1 MDFKD
6 ILLTALESA
15 VSEASGLT
23 KQQLSDM
30 LETPPNPEMGDFAL
44 PCFKLARSMR
54 KAPPAIASEL
64 RDRLGDLE
72 GFSRIEAA
80 GGYLNFFTD
89 KSAYARTVIVRALTE
104 GDAYGSSDE
113 GRGKNVCVE
122 YSSINIAKPFGIHH
136 ITTTVLGNS
145 LKRIYDHLGYHT
157 ISINHL
163 GDWGTQFG
171 KMVVAYNKW
180 GDRERIEN
188 GDSMRELVALYVKFH
203 EEAEKDPSLEDEAR
217 AAFHRIEMHEPEEWA
232 LFQWFKDVTL
242 KDVARVYDML
252 GITFDSYNGE
262 SFYEDKMPAIIKELA
277 DKGISK
283 LDKGMTIVD
292 LSDYDMPPCIILK
305 SDGSTIYATR
315 DIAAAKYRKET
326 YDFYKSLYVVA
337 YQQNLHFRQFFK
349 VLELMGYEWAK
360 DCVHV
365 NFGMISMEDMTFST
379 RKGNAIYLEDVL
391 NAAIEKTLE
400 IIKVKSPNLENKEEV
415 ARKVGIGALV
425 FSVLY
430 NGRIKDYTF
439 SWDKSLNFDGETGPY
454 AQYTY
459 ARSCSVLRKAAEL
472 YGEAETDIENIDF
485 SVLCDPAS
493 AALLRAIDA
502 LPETIKQAAEKYE
515 PYLISRGVIEICSCF
530 NKFYYDNRI
539 MDDDPAVS
547 NARLALTKAAS
558 IAIRTGLFLVG
569 LEAPEK
575 M

>member
-15 VSEASGLT
+15 VSDTSGLT

-30 LETPPNPEMGDFAL
+30 LATPPNPEMGDFAL

-64 RDRLGDLE
+64 RDKLGCLE
-72 GFSRIEAA
+72 GFSRIETA

-89 KSAYARTVIVRALTE
+89 KSAYARTVIARALTE
-104 GDAYGSSDE
+104 GDSYGSSDE
-113 GRGKNVCVE
+113 GKGKNVCVE

-217 AAFHRIEMHEPEEWA
+217 AAFHRIEMHEPAEWA

-277 DKGISK
+277 EKGISK

-292 LSDYDMPPCIILK
+292 LADYDMPPCIILK

-459 ARSCSVLRKAAEL
+459 ARSCSVFRKAAEL
-472 YGEAETDIENIDF
+472 YGEADFENIDF
-485 SVLCDPAS
+485 SILTDPAS
-493 AALLRAIDA
+493 SALLRAIDA
-502 LPETIKQAAEKYE
+502 LPEIIKQAAEKYE

-539 MDDDPAVS
+539 MDDDPAVR
-547 NARLALTKAAS
+547 NARLALTKAAQ

-569 LEAPEK
+569 LEAPAR

>member
-1 MDFKD
+1 MDFKA
-6 ILLTALESA
+6 ILCTALA
-15 VSEASGLT
+15 TASGLSEE
-23 KQQLSDM
+23 QIGGMIEIPS
-30 LETPPNPEMGDFAL
+30 NPDLGDFAL
-44 PCFKLARSMR
+44 PCFKLAKTLR
-54 KAPPAIASEL
+54 KAPPAIAAEL
-64 RDRLGDLE
+64 KEKLGSID
-72 GFSRIEAA
+72 GFSRIETV

-89 KSAYARTVIVRALTE
+89 KSAFARTVVSRVLAE
-104 GDAYGSSDE
+104 GDKYGSSDE
-113 GRGKNVCVE
+113 GAGRNVCVE

-145 LKRIYDHLGYHT
+145 LKRIYDHLGFHT

-171 KMVVAYNKW
+171 KMIVAYNKW
-180 GDRERIEN
+180 GDREKIEN
-188 GDSMRELVALYVKFH
+188 GNSMRELVALYVKFH
-203 EEAEKDPSLEDEAR
+203 EEAEKHPELNDEAR
-217 AAFHRIEMHEPEEWA
+217 AAFHRIEMHEPADWA
-232 LFQWFKDVTL
+232 LFQWFKEVTL
-242 KDVARVYDML
+242 KDVAKVYDLL

-283 LDKGMTIVD
+283 VDKGMTIVD
-292 LSDYDMPPCIILK
+292 LSKYDMPPCIILK

-349 VLELMGYEWAK
+349 VLELMGYDWAK

-365 NFGMISMEDMTFST
+365 NFGMISMEDTTFST

-391 NAAIEKTLE
+391 NTAIEKTLH
-400 IIKVKSPNLENKEEV
+400 IIEEKSPNLENKEEV
-415 ARKVGIGALV
+415 ARQVGVGALV

-430 NGRIKDYTF
+430 NNRIKDYTF
-439 SWDKSLNFDGETGPY
+439 NWDKSLNFDGETGPY

-459 ARSCSVLRKAAEL
+459 ARSCSVIRKAAEN
-472 YGEAETDIENIDF
+472 GFGVDFANANIDY
-485 SVLCDPAS
+485 SVLSDEAS
-493 AALLRAIDA
+493 AALLRAIDT
-502 LPETIKQAAEKYE
+502 LPEAIEAAAEKYE
-515 PYLISRGVIEICSCF
+515 PYLISRKVIEICSCF

-539 MDDDPAVS
+539 MDDDEAVRT
-547 NARLALTKAAS
+547 ARLALTEAART
-558 IAIRTGLFLVG
+558 AIRVGLFLVG
-569 LEAPEK
+569 LEAPER

>member
-1 MDFKD
+1 MDFKANL
-6 ILLTALESA
+6 ITALSA
-15 VSEASGLT
+15 ASGISAE
-23 KQQLSDM
+23 QLGGM
-30 LETPPNPEMGDFAL
+30 LEAPSNPELGDLAL
-44 PCFKLARSMR
+44 PCFKLAKTLR
-54 KAPPAIASEL
+54 KAPPAIAAEL
-64 RDRLGDLE
+64 KDKLGTVE
-72 GFSRIEAA
+72 GFSRIDVV

-89 KSAYARTVIVRALTE
+89 KSAFARTVVSRVLRE
-104 GDAYGSSDE
+104 GDKFGASDE
-113 GRGKNVCVE
+113 GSGRNVCVE

-145 LKRIYDHLGYHT
+145 LKRIYDHLGFHT

-171 KMVVAYNKW
+171 KMIVAYNLW
-180 GDRERIEN
+180 GDKEKIEN
-188 GDSMRELVALYVKFH
+188 GNSMRELVALYVKFH
-203 EEAEKDPSLEDEAR
+203 EEAEKDPSLNDQAR
-217 AAFHRIEMHEPEEWA
+217 AAFHRIEMHEPADWA

-242 KDVARVYDML
+242 KDVAKVYDLL

-262 SFYEDKMPAIIKELA
+262 SFYEDKMPAIIQELA

-283 LDKGMTIVD
+283 VDRGMTIVD
-292 LSDYDMPPCIILK
+292 LSEYDMPPCIILK

-349 VLELMGYEWAK
+349 VLELMGYDWAK

-391 NAAIEKTLE
+391 NTAIEKTLH
-400 IIKVKSPNLENKEEV
+400 IIEEKSPNLENKEEV
-415 ARKVGIGALV
+415 ARQVGVGALV

-430 NGRIKDYTF
+430 NNRIKDYTF

-459 ARSCSVLRKAAEL
+459 ARSRSVLRKAK
-472 YGEAETDIENIDF
+472 ENPLTGVCMIDY
-485 SVLCDPAS
+485 SVLSDESS
-493 AALLRAIDA
+493 AALLRAIDT
-502 LPETIKQAAEKYE
+502 LPDAIRQAAEKYE
-515 PYLISRGVIEICSCF
+515 PYLISRKVIEICSCF

-539 MDDDPAVS
+539 MDDDAAVRA
-547 NARLALTKAAS
+547 ARIALTEAAS
-558 IAIRTGLFLVG
+558 TAIRVGLFLVG
-569 LEAPEK
+569 LEAPER

>member
-1 MDFKD
+1 MDFKA
-6 ILLTALESA
+6 ILCTALA
-15 VSEASGLT
+15 NASGLT
-23 KQQLSDM
+23 EDQIGGM
-30 LETPPNPEMGDFAL
+30 IETPPNPEIGDFAL
-44 PCFKLARSMR
+44 PCFKLAKTFR
-54 KAPPAIASEL
+54 KAPPAIAAEL
-64 RDRLGDLE
+64 REKLGELE
-72 GFSRIEAA
+72 GFSKIEAV

-89 KSAYARTVIVRALTE
+89 KSAFARTVISRVLRE
-104 GDAYGSSDE
+104 GDKYGSSDE
-113 GRGKNVCVE
+113 GAGRNVCVE

-145 LKRIYDHLGYHT
+145 LKRIYDHLGFHT

-171 KMVVAYNKW
+171 KMIVAYNLW
-180 GDRERIEN
+180 GDREKIEN
-188 GDSMRELVALYVKFH
+188 GNSMRELVALYVKFH
-203 EEAEKDPSLEDEAR
+203 EEAEKHPELNDEAR
-217 AAFHRIEMHEPEEWA
+217 AAFHRIEMHEPADWA
-232 LFQWFKDVTL
+232 LFQWFKEVTL
-242 KDVARVYDML
+242 KDVAKVYDLL

-283 LDKGMTIVD
+283 VDNGMTIVD
-292 LSDYDMPPCIILK
+292 LSEYDMPPCIILK

-349 VLELMGYEWAK
+349 VLELMGYDWAK

-391 NAAIEKTLE
+391 NTAIEKTLH
-400 IIKVKSPNLENKEEV
+400 IIEEKSPNLENKEEV
-415 ARKVGIGALV
+415 ARQVGVGALV

-430 NGRIKDYTF
+430 NNRIKDYTF
-439 SWDKSLNFDGETGPY
+439 SWEKSLNFEGETGPY

-459 ARSCSVLRKAAEL
+459 ARACSVLRKAKEDQS
-472 YGEAETDIENIDF
+472 TSVCMIDY
-485 SVLCDPAS
+485 SVLSDESS
-493 AALLRAIDA
+493 AALLRAIDT
-502 LPETIKQAAEKYE
+502 LPAAIRQAAEKYE
-515 PYLISRGVIEICSCF
+515 PYLISRKVIEICSCF

-539 MDDDPAVS
+539 MDDDAAVRA
-547 NARLALTKAAS
+547 ARLALTEAART
-558 IAIRTGLFLVG
+558 AIRVGLFLVG
-569 LEAPEK
+569 LESPER